1 MDESTINFDT
11 TGNLN
16 FVKFAPDT
24 MNFQGIVL
32 SSEDQRCGLLDSS
45 LSQSQPLFIRKQA
58 HVGGYREFM
67 VFRRIEKAIWN
78 QTKIIIFMQKLISA
92 LNSLASHAPYFKFTE
107 NFIQYLVSY
116 GNLKQAPCRLET
128 PIFPC

>member
-1 MDESTINFDT
+1 
-11 TGNLN
+11 
-16 FVKFAPDT
+16 

-32 SSEDQRCGLLDSS
+32 SGEDQRCCLLDSS

-58 HVGGYREFM
+58 RVGGYQEFM

-78 QTKIIIFMQKLISA
+78 QTKNIIFMQKLISA

-107 NFIQYLVSY
+107 NSIQ
-116 GNLKQAPCRLET
+116 
-128 PIFPC
+128 